1 MLLPTADDDTPSSRP
16 ASVKLRVSAT
26 CTNIEIPLRLS
37 IAGSRDQLKTYVS
50 DIFGT
55 LAHFSF
61 AGRSIHSPQGQNPLL
76 IELHQ
81 PLNPEEIM
89 SKLHS
94 SIKVGPYEFAH
105 RVVLAPLT
113 RMRAE
118 EGAKPGPLM
127 AEYYAQR
134 ASEGGFLIGEATIA
148 APNGNR
154 YLGAPGLYDD
164 SQIAGWKQETEAVH
178 GKGGRIFLQLY
189 HAGRQ
194 SNSQLQPD
202 GAQPVAPSAVPHG
215 GVAYTEAGWV
225 PNTPS
230 RALTIPEIADL
241 VESFRTAAIR
251 GKQAGFDGVELHAAN
266 GYLFDQFL
274 QDGSNKRTDI
284 YGGSFENRARLL
296 IEATQAVIS
305 VWGSERVAVRLGP
318 SGTWGDMSD
327 SNPEGLFT
335 YVAEELAKLNLA
347 YVHLIEP
354 RVLGNVDDDSKD
366 QSPVAA
372 QLIRKHYKGIII
384 AAGGFKGH
392 SAEAILQAGDA
403 DLVAFG
409 RDFIANPDLPE
420 RLRRQQPLNSY
431 DRPSFFGG
439 TDVGYTDYPFYRKDA
454 VAA

>member
-1 MLLPTADDDTPSSRP
+1 
-16 ASVKLRVSAT
+16 
-26 CTNIEIPLRLS
+26 
-37 IAGSRDQLKTYVS
+37 
-50 DIFGT
+50 
-55 LAHFSF
+55 
-61 AGRSIHSPQGQNPLL
+61 
-76 IELHQ
+76 
-81 PLNPEEIM
+81 M

-94 SIKVGPYEFAH
+94 AVKVGPYEFSH

-134 ASEGGFLIGEATIA
+134 ASKGGFLISEATIA
-148 APNGNR
+148 APNGNG

-164 SQIAGWKQETEAVH
+164 NQIAGWKQVTDAVH
-178 GKGGRIFLQLY
+178 AKGGRIFLQLY

-202 GAQPVAPSAVPHG
+202 GGAPVAPSAVLHG
-215 GVAYTEAGWV
+215 SVAYTEAGWV

-230 RALTIPEIADL
+230 RELTLAEIAEL
-241 VESFRTAAIR
+241 VERFRTAAER
-251 GKQAGFDGVELHAAN
+251 GKLAGFDGVELHAAN

-284 YGGSFENRARLL
+284 YGGSLENRARFLL
-296 IEATQAVIS
+296 EATRAVSS
-305 VWGSERVAVRLGP
+305 VWGSKRVAVRLGP

-327 SNPEGLFT
+327 SNPEGLFS
-335 YVAEELAKLNLA
+335 YVAEELAKLDLA
-347 YVHLIEP
+347 YLHLIEP

-366 QSPVAA
+366 PNPVAA
-372 QLIRKHYKGIII
+372 QLIRKHYKGVII
-384 AAGGFKGH
+384 AAGGFKAAT
-392 SAEAILQAGDA
+392 AEAILQAGDA

-420 RLRRQQPLNSY
+420 RLRNHWPLNAY
-431 DRPSFFGG
+431 DRPTFFGG
-439 TDVGYTDYPFYRKDA
+439 TEVGYTDYPFYRG
-454 VAA
+454 VALPA

>member
-1 MLLPTADDDTPSSRP
+1 MSTLLTP
-16 ASVKLRVSAT
+16 
-26 CTNIEIPLRLS
+26 
-37 IAGSRDQLKTYVS
+37 IA
-50 DIFGT
+50 
-55 LAHFSF
+55 
-61 AGRSIHSPQGQNPLL
+61 
-76 IELHQ
+76 
-81 PLNPEEIM
+81 
-89 SKLHS
+89 
-94 SIKVGPYEFAH
+94 VGPYTLTH

-118 EGAKPGPLM
+118 AGAVPGDLM
-127 AEYYAQR
+127 AAYYSQR
-134 ASEGGFLIGEATIA
+134 ATKGALLIGEATIA
-148 APNGNR
+148 APNGNG

-164 SQIAGWKQETEAVH
+164 AQIVGWKRVTDAVH
-178 GKGGRIFLQLY
+178 AKGGRIFLQLY

-194 SNSQLQPD
+194 SNSRLQPG
-202 GAQPVAPSAVPHG
+202 GAEPVAPSAVPHG

-284 YGGSFENRARLL
+284 YGGSFENRARFL
-296 IEATQAVIS
+296 IEATQAVTS
-305 VWGSERVAVRLGP
+305 VWGSDRAAVRLGP

-327 SNPEGLFT
+327 SNPEALFS

-347 YVHLIEP
+347 YLHLIEP
-354 RVLGNVDDDSKD
+354 RVLGNVDDESKD
-366 QSPVAA
+366 QNPVAA
-372 QLIRKHYKGIII
+372 QLIRKHYKGTII
-384 AAGGFKGH
+384 AAGGFKGDT
-392 SAEAILQAGDA
+392 AEAIVEAGDA

-409 RDFIANPDLPE
+409 RDFIANPDLPA
-420 RLRRQQPLNSY
+420 RLRRQLPLNPY
-431 DRPSFFGG
+431 DRPTFFGG
-439 TDVGYTDYPFYRKDA
+439 TEVGYTDYPLYSEEA